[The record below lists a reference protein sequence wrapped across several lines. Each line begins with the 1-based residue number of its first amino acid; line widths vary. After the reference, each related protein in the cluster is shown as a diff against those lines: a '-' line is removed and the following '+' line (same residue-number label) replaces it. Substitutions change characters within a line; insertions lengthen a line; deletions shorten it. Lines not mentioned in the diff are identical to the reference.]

1 MHAEENFTLCKIPC
15 KYEEKQLPKVSGL
28 IFSALWLAFSSFRN
42 SVLCTFQ
49 TDLFILQKL
58 QVSWKKKNLCLTNK
72 FSYFINKH
80 WGITSDTATIKCSKT
95 VLQLYNENNH
105 FWYCIQIVGEKTSKL
120 IALNTIIHSWKGQT
134 EDKSETACQL

>member
-1 MHAEENFTLCKIPC
+1 MHAEQNFTLSPC
-15 KYEEKQLPKVSGL
+15 KYEEKQFPKVSGL

-49 TDLFILQKL
+49 TDLFIPQKL
-58 QVSWKKKNLCLTNK
+58 QLSWKKKFCLTNT

-105 FWYCIQIVGEKTSKL
+105 FWYSIQTMGEKIPKL
-120 IALNTIIHSWKGQT
+120 TVLNTIIPCWKGQK
-134 EDKSETACQL
+134 EDKSETAYQL